1 MTVITPTRSSP
12 TSRRTW
18 FRREGLP
25 LRVVLWF
32 VCLLLGAPVLGLVV
46 LALKPVAG
54 AGGLV
59 WSPALASALTETLL
73 LLGGVGLLSSA
84 LGVGAAWIIAMYR
97 FPAREWLA
105 VMLVLPLALPT
116 YLAAY
121 LAVELTDFFGP
132 FQRLFRALTGA
143 TSRRDYWFP
152 EVRSL
157 PGAIIVLSL
166 VLFPYIYLPARLM
179 FERQVGR
186 IIYAARLHGA
196 RGLRLFLSIGL
207 PLARPAIA
215 AGATFALLE
224 TLNDVGAVEHLGVQS
239 LSLAVRSLWLN
250 RGNLPGAA
258 QVALA
263 CLLLVG
269 AILFVEHALRRHASY
284 ANSSRAGAP
293 LTPMRLSGWQ
303 AWAATFACALPVV
316 LGFGMPAL
324 FLIVEAVRSVSK
336 SGFTPGL
343 IKALGNSI
351 VLSLSAGMLVG
362 LIGGLVAIGGRLLSG
377 RLARIAPRLATLGY
391 AIPGAVLVIALLPV
405 FATLDDA
412 LALISEKA
420 IVSGSMVAI
429 LMAYLIRF
437 TGIGISQV
445 EASLSRMS
453 RNIDHAA
460 RTLGC
465 GVNRL
470 ASDVLA
476 PNILRGV
483 GLAVLFAF
491 VDAMKELPAT
501 LLLRPLNMETLAT
514 SLYGYASG
522 GMFEDGAVEAL
533 LLFGIGLIPVLLL
546 ARAR

>member
-1 MTVITPTRSSP
+1 M
-12 TSRRTW
+12 
-18 FRREGLP
+18 
-25 LRVVLWF
+25 LRLSLWLF
-32 VCLLLGAPVLGLVV
+32 YALLAAPLLGLIV
-46 LALKPVAG
+46 LALRPA
-54 AGGLV
+54 ARTGGLV
-59 WSPALASALTETLL
+59 WTPALASTLTETFL

-84 LGVGAAWIIAMYR
+84 LGVGAAWLIAMYR
-97 FPAREWLA
+97 FPGREWLA

-121 LAVELTDFFGP
+121 LAVEMTDFFGP
-132 FQRLFRALTGA
+132 FQRLLRTMNGA

-157 PGAIIVLSL
+157 PGAIVILSL

-196 RGLRLFLSIGL
+196 RGFGLFFRIGL

-258 QVALA
+258 QVSLG
-263 CLLLVG
+263 CLVLVG
-269 AILFVEHALRRHASY
+269 IILLAEHTMRRHAAY

-293 LTPMRLSGWQ
+293 LTPMRLRGWQ
-303 AWAATFACALPVV
+303 SWAASFACALPVIIAFV
-316 LGFGMPAL
+316 LPTL
-324 FLIVEAVRSVSK
+324 FLVAEAIKSVSK
-336 SGFTPGL
+336 HGFTPGL
-343 IKALGNSI
+343 LLALGNS
-351 VLSLSAGMLVG
+351 VLLSLAAAIAVG
-362 LIGGLVAIGGRLLSG
+362 ILGGAIGIASRVLKGRI
-377 RLARIAPRLATLGY
+377 AQFAPRLATLGY
-391 AIPGAVLVIALLPV
+391 AIPGSVLVIALLPV
-405 FATLDDA
+405 YSVLDDG
-412 LALISEKA
+412 L
-420 IVSGSMVAI
+420 VAI
-429 LMAYLIRF
+429 SPSLIISGTLTAILLAYVIRF
-437 TGIGISQV
+437 AGIGITQV
-445 EASLSRMS
+445 EASLARMS
-453 RNIDHAA
+453 PNIDHAA
-460 RTLGC
+460 RTLGS
-465 GVNRL
+465 GINRL
-470 ASDVLA
+470 AFEVLA
-476 PNILRGV
+476 PNIRRGV

-514 SLYGYASG
+514 SLYAFASG
-522 GMFEDGAVEAL
+522 GAFESGAVEAL
-533 LLFGIGLIPVLLL
+533 LLFGIGLVPVLLL